1 MQFQE
6 LGNTGV
12 LVSRICLGTMTF
24 GSAGGVFDVMGA
36 LAQKDADLLVDRALE
51 AGVNFFDTANI
62 YALGESEK
70 LLGKALGS
78 KRKDVVLATKV
89 FGRMGPGANQVGLT
103 RLSIFQEVEHSLKR
117 LGTDYIDL
125 YQVHGFDTMTPIDE
139 TLRALDSLVR
149 QGKVRY
155 IGCSN
160 WAAWQVMKAL
170 GISAHEHLEKFV
182 SLQAYYSLAG
192 RDLEHE
198 IVPLLKD
205 QKLGLLT
212 WSPLAGGFL
221 SGKFTRGGAKESGAR
236 RMNFDF
242 PPIDVEKAYD
252 VVDVLKK
259 VASRHEKAT
268 VAQVALSWQLHQ
280 SYVTSVIIGAKKES
294 QLTDNLGAVDLKLNP
309 EDLAEIDTASRPAMI
324 YPNWMFGFQ
333 QADRLPGQTR
343 DFSNAMKPTV

>member
-24 GSAGGVFDVMGA
+24 GGTGGVFDVIGG
-36 LAQKDADLLVDRALE
+36 LGQSDADLLVNRALE
-51 AGVNFFDTANI
+51 SGVNFFDTANI
-62 YALGESEK
+62 YSLGESEK

-103 RLSIFQEVEHSLKR
+103 RLTIFQEVENSLKR

-125 YQVHGFDTMTPIDE
+125 YQVHGFDTLTPIEE
-139 TLRALDSLVR
+139 TLHALNDLVR
-149 QGKVRY
+149 QGKIRY
-155 IGCSN
+155 MGCSN
-160 WAAWQVMKAL
+160 WSAWQIMKAL
-170 GISAHEHLEKFV
+170 GISAQQHMEKFV

-198 IVPLLKD
+198 IVPFLKD
-205 QKLGLLT
+205 QRLGLLT

-221 SGKFTRGGAKESGAR
+221 SGKFTRGGAKEDNAR
-236 RMNFDF
+236 RMKFDF
-242 PPIDVEKAYD
+242 PPIDVGRAYD
-252 VVDVLKK
+252 IVDALKK
-259 VASRHEKAT
+259 VASRYEKVT
-268 VAQVALSWQLHQ
+268 VAQVALSWQLHRN
-280 SYVTSVIIGAKKES
+280 YVTSVIIGARKES
-294 QLTDNLGAVDLKLNP
+294 QLIDNLGAANLKLNE
-309 EDLAEIDTASRPAMI
+309 EDLAEIDTVSRPTAI

-333 QADRLPGQTR
+333 QADRLPGATR
-343 DFSNAMKPTV
+343 DFSAAMKSTV